1 MTTHNQD
8 KISIRDYV
16 DTRIEAV
23 NSATKIAYTSMDS
36 RLLGMNEF
44 RNQLKD
50 QTATF
55 INRNEFNTTLSK
67 HEDDIG
73 LLRVSSERMVTKMA
87 AIEKESSVS
96 SNQIEARLLSMNE
109 FRLQLKD
116 QAGTFFTKPEHEIYS
131 QSVEKDLRMLRE
143 SKATLEG
150 KATSLSVNISTTIA
164 IIGVILAVLS
174 FFRGTF
180 TVSES
185 AQKPA
190 ITYPLPTK

>member
-23 NSATKIAYTSMDS
+23 NSATRIAYTSMDS

-73 LLRVSSERMVTKMA
+73 LLRISSERMATKIA
-87 AIEKESSVS
+87 AIEKESSIS
-96 SNQIEARLLSMNE
+96 SNQIETRLSSMNE
-109 FRLQLKD
+109 FRAQLKD
-116 QAGTFFTKPEHEIYS
+116 QAATFFTRPEHEIYMI
-131 QSVEKDLRMLRE
+131 SVEKDLRMLRE

-150 KATSLSVNISTTIA
+150 RASQTAVNISTAIA
-164 IIGVILAVLS
+164 IVGVVLAIAAFV
-174 FFRGTF
+174 RGCNTSL
-180 TVSES
+180 TSS
-185 AQKPA
+185 SQPA
-190 ITYPLPTK
+190 IVQPF

>member
-23 NSATKIAYTSMDS
+23 NAATKIAYTSMDS

-131 QSVEKDLRMLRE
+131 ASVEKDLRMLRE

-150 KATSLSVNISTTIA
+150 KASQTAVNISTAIA
-164 IIGVILAVLS
+164 VIGVMLGLAS
-174 FFRGTF
+174 FVFHY
-180 TVSES
+180 VVPVVP
-185 AQKPA
+185 AAPPA
-190 ITYPLPTK
+190 I